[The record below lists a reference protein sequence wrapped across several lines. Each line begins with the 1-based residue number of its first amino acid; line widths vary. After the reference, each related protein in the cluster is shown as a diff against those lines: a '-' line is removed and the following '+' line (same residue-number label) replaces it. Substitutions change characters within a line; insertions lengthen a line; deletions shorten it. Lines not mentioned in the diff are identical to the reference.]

1 MKRIFFLLFILILF
15 VSCSRKIEVFK
26 KYDFNSGDYELYGI
40 ITMGT
45 TTEFTEKVGEFRIK
59 DITTLESMQSEWVLN
74 TTDRR
79 MLCGYSYDLYLM
91 KADSCIN
98 QFSVNLEC
106 EYLTFDNV
114 EEWYNFPAELLQK
127 YEKSMIKLSKEES
140 QEIREKIN
148 F

>member
-1 MKRIFFLLFILILF
+1 MDQPLFLILLTHTVCLVSYIIFRQERTKKVF

-45 TTEFTEKVGEFRIK
+45 TIEFTEKVGEFKIK

-74 TTDRR
+74 TTNRR

-91 KADSCIN
+91 KGASARRRATARCLPI
-98 QFSVNLEC
+98 
-106 EYLTFDNV
+106 T
-114 EEWYNFPAELLQK
+114 
-127 YEKSMIKLSKEES
+127 
-140 QEIREKIN
+140 
-148 F
+148 